1 MENTHSNH
9 STKLKQNF
17 NSILKQQNQ
26 ILELKVKAQ
35 NKLQESKVVYNDLIK
50 KNNKKVLLFCLDS
63 FFFQYKSFSME
74 MEHLEK
80 FRLLLNNRLYCD
92 YYKLN
97 QLIADFVTQHKDELQ
112 LEETEIKSFPTY
124 KELEPFQEY
133 KQENIKDIHNNILF
147 VLDSIHEKCQEKR
160 IERDNYNSKHKVGF
174 TISNLINTLTYE
186 ITILE
191 QQVKLFIDYLAFF
204 HILQKNQ
211 MKRVSAKFSEFY
223 RDMETNLQCSTTFT
237 IDDIQ
242 DNEET
247 LEFDFGEEPE
257 MNIHINVSEPEPI
270 IVKKE
275 PVIVKET
282 PIVVEKVSESTDK
295 IPTPIIV
302 DVSNVVVE
310 PSTNVE

>member
-257 MNIHINVSEPEPI
+257 MNININVSEPEPRI
-270 IVKKE
+270 EKKE

-282 PIVVEKVSESTDK
+282 TIVVEKVSESTDK